1 MNKKNLLSF
10 VFCLLI
16 SIGLTYYIN
25 GKGGLMLCICLVF
38 AFLLSTVNFIAVK
51 DKVFFEIKYDN
62 VNLRKG
68 DTFGVAL
75 IVSKKCLLPTPYVE
89 IKLHSTEKLT
99 PLKSE
104 IFKTSLFSK
113 NEKLKIKAE
122 YKAEYSG
129 KSTIEIEYV
138 KVTDFLGIFSK
149 LIYKKT
155 EKDVAELR
163 VLPNIPD
170 RVYSSDILKSVADA
184 VTFDDNDEDTG
195 ETVRFGVGTPGYEH
209 RAYVP
214 GDPIKKINWKL
225 SSKREQYLLRLDEKP
240 SVSGQLVIVDVF
252 SKNND
257 KQTFSDCDNLVEGCL
272 GLLSSMIKQELE
284 CECYVCNKN
293 GWNSFKVADEKSLS
307 LLQTELSTYD
317 LSLETQK
324 RIPDGIEKEKGTAV
338 AVVFTN
344 NLDDS
349 LVSAGNTPVLQS
361 FYVTKENYVKTHPD
375 NVWVIDDVY
384 ELSRLR

>member
-1 MNKKNLLSF
+1 MNKKNFLSF
-10 VFCLLI
+10 VFCLII

-68 DTFGVAL
+68 DTFGVTL

-89 IKLHSTEKLT
+89 IKLHSSEKLI

-113 NEKLKIKAE
+113 NERVKIKAE
-122 YKAEYSG
+122 YKAEFSG

-149 LIYKKT
+149 LIYKKSD
-155 EKDVAELR
+155 KDVAELR

-240 SVSGQLVIVDVF
+240 SVSGQLVIVDLF

-257 KQTFSDCDNLVEGCL
+257 KETFSDCDNLVEGCL
-272 GLLSSMIKQELE
+272 GLISSMIKQELE

-293 GWNSFKVADEKSLS
+293 GWNSFKVVDEKSLT
-307 LLQTELSTYD
+307 LLQTELSSYD
-317 LSLETQK
+317 LSLETSK

-349 LVSAGNTPVLQS
+349 LVSVGNTPLLQS
-361 FYVTKENYVKTHPD
+361 FYVTKENYVKTRPD
-375 NVWVIDDVY
+375 NVWVIDDVF
-384 ELSRLR
+384 ELSRF

>member
-1 MNKKNLLSF
+1 
-10 VFCLLI
+10 
-16 SIGLTYYIN
+16 
-25 GKGGLMLCICLVF
+25 MLCICLVF

-68 DTFGVAL
+68 DTFGVTL

-113 NEKLKIKAE
+113 NEKVKIKAE
-122 YKAEYSG
+122 YKAEFSG

-293 GWNSFKVADEKSLS
+293 GWNNFKVADEKSLT

-317 LSLETQK
+317 LSLETPK